1 MRLAFLGNLQKAFFP
16 KKKISIPFP
25 MTVKKLAAIVLFFMS
40 KYIYDFHDL
49 MARRYMSSVVEVRI

>member
-1 MRLAFLGNLQKAFFP
+1 
-16 KKKISIPFP
+16 